1 MVVAEKTVNPTAAI
15 MRTFLKNSS
24 FNKYEMKI
32 LMTIINR
39 EIRLGIVKERDETS
53 CGSPSGSPYRRGTC
67 GGKKPCNKRIIRMI
81 VMLTETAAIR
91 GFLKGIF
98 SIKTPLF
105 LAIFSSQSFLTLLLG
120 K

>member
-1 MVVAEKTVNPTAAI
+1 MVVAEKIVNPTAVM
-15 MRTFLKNSS
+15 MRSLLKKSS
-24 FNKYEMKI
+24 FNKYEMKT
-32 LMTIINR
+32 LMAIINR

-53 CGSPSGSPYRRGTC
+53 CTSPSGSPYRRGTC
-67 GGKKPCNKRIIRMI
+67 GGKNPCNKRMIRIII
-81 VMLTETAAIR
+81 MLAETAVIR

-98 SIKTPLF
+98 SINAPLF